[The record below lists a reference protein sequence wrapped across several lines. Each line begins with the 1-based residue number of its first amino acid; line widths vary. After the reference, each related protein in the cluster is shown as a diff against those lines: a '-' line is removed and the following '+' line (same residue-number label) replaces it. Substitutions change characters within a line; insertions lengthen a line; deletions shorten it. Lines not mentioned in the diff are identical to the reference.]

1 MSASLQ
7 MSADNL
13 VVLIPA
19 LLLAVISG
27 ALGVYFYLA
36 GKLARLRNEYAQL
49 ETELGHERMRALE
62 KQAALEQLNSQLKD
76 TFNAMA
82 TEALN
87 SNNEQFLRLAK
98 ESLGQFHIK
107 AEGELEKREKAVENL
122 VKPIRDALEKTE
134 KQVERMESGR
144 QQAHGALTKH
154 LETMAESHRLL
165 QSETRNL
172 VQALRRPEVRGQWGE
187 LTLKRLAELAGMV
200 EHCDFQEQASAQT
213 DNGQQRPDMIV
224 RMPDKREIIVDA
236 KTPLD
241 AYLSAVEAVS
251 DEERKTRLQ
260 QHARNV
266 RARIKE
272 LSSKSYWQ
280 QFRHSPDF
288 VVLFIP
294 GDQFL
299 SAALDVDHTLIEDAL
314 SQNVI
319 LATPTSFVA
328 LLRAIA
334 YGWRQEVLAENAEVI
349 REVGQDLYGRLA
361 TFAEHLSR
369 LGRSLDSSVSAY
381 NKAISSYDSRILP
394 GAKKFTEL
402 GVTAR
407 KEPPRLEPIERSARH
422 VEAPEAIPASNDQSA
437 EKH

>member
-200 EHCDFQEQASAQT
+200 EHCDFQEQASVQT

-437 EKH
+437 EKY

>member
-62 KQAALEQLNSQLKD
+62 KQAALEQLNLQLKD

-200 EHCDFQEQASAQT
+200 EHCDFQEQASVQT

-422 VEAPEAIPASNDQSA
+422 VEAPEAIPASNDQSP

>member
-1 MSASLQ
+1 MSGSLQ

-200 EHCDFQEQASAQT
+200 EHCDFQEQASVQT

>member
-62 KQAALEQLNSQLKD
+62 KQAALEQLNLQLKD

-200 EHCDFQEQASAQT
+200 EHCDFQEQASVQT

-241 AYLSAVEAVS
+241 AYLSAVEAVN

-266 RARIKE
+266 RARIRE

-422 VEAPEAIPASNDQSA
+422 VEAPEAIPASNDQSP

>member
-1 MSASLQ
+1 MSATLQ

-49 ETELGHERMRALE
+49 ETELGHERLRALE
-62 KQAALEQLNSQLKD
+62 KQAALEQLNLQLKD

-200 EHCDFQEQASAQT
+200 EHCDFQEQASVQT

-241 AYLSAVEAVS
+241 AYLSAVEAVN
-251 DEERKTRLQ
+251 DEERKTRLE

-266 RARIKE
+266 RARIRE

-369 LGRSLDSSVSAY
+369 LGRSLDNSVSAY

-422 VEAPEAIPASNDQSA
+422 VEAPEAIPASNDQSP